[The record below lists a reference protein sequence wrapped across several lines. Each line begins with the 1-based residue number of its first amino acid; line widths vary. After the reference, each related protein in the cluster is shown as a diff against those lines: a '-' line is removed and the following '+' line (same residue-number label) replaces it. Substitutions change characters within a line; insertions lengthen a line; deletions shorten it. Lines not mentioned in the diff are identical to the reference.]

1 MRHKVTVHLLYKRT
15 SMNIINSLQ
24 TGLLLHL
31 IGLTLLVGA
40 TLSSYIVQ
48 RQFRKEYKDQQKG
61 LALMH
66 SSKKLRHLAAIGL
79 GLQVVSGVMMLAA
92 TGGGYG
98 QQLWF
103 KIKMVLVLLIIAV
116 TIAWHRSLQ
125 NRLHQL
131 VLNDEMNAHKNQQ
144 IEKIAVRINY
154 AQLSLLAFFIIIF
167 ILSVFRFT

>member
-1 MRHKVTVHLLYKRT
+1 MRHKVTIYLLYKRT

-61 LALMH
+61 LALMQ

-116 TIAWHRSLQ
+116 TIAWNRSLQ

-131 VLNDEMNAHKNQQ
+131 VQVSHGHSQSLWRMFSMTAGGSSE
-144 IEKIAVRINY
+144 
-154 AQLSLLAFFIIIF
+154 QL
-167 ILSVFRFT
+167 RFHSPVVGRGSAAAG